1 MAKGGRRPGAG
12 QPRKPLSEKLLNGNP
27 GKRALTVIKFA
38 DESPAAY
45 EPPAFLDMAAKEG
58 GDILPSASEIYAML
72 ADYIERAGCTHLIA
86 PHLIEDYAFLRRS
99 YLECEYMNKTHG
111 RIAGGRRSPYVQMCI
126 DYTKA
131 AAQIFTQIW
140 SIIAQ
145 NSTSK
150 LEGRSEFLNMLKN
163 RGF

>member
-1 MAKGGRRPGAG
+1 MPKGGARPGAG
-12 QPRKPLSEKLLNGNP
+12 KPKKPLTERILNGN
-27 GKRALTVIKFA
+27 GKRPLTVLKFD
-38 DESPAAY
+38 DESPVKHKAP
-45 EPPAFLDMAAKEG
+45 EFIDIDAKEG
-58 GDILPSASEIYAML
+58 GDVLPSASEIYNML

-86 PHLIEDYAFLRRS
+86 PNLIEDFAFLRRG

-111 RIAGGRRSPYVQMCI
+111 RIAGGKKSPYVQMCI

-150 LEGRSEFLNMLKN
+150 LEGRSDFLKRLQN